1 MKLEEMRYFVEIV
14 KSGSINQ
21 ASKILYVAQPALS
34 RTIASLEREL
44 GFPLLE
50 RSKHGVVPTTEGRTV
65 YDDCLKILSLY
76 SNCERHWETLAYHKQ
91 ENAEPVTIQ
100 IVALPMICNNTMNQV
115 MVEMAKN
122 YPRIRLKLFERQ
134 LPTVLE
140 TAISEPHS
148 IAISHYN
155 KATKPIVYT
164 YAKKHNMQVLPLFDD
179 EYRLFASKDNP
190 IVGHILNKETLAE
203 HTLIDYAQQEE
214 ERQQVSFKEAG
225 ISSITA
231 LFKNVIYLS
240 NRYDMEELAA
250 SSPLLTLS
258 AFRMTQENPNRKNHR
273 LVPLTIQDFHV
284 PMTYY
289 ILYKQN
295 PTLEEKI
302 TVNVLQDF
310 YMDLARL
317 PLT

>member
-50 RSKHGVVPTTEGRTV
+50 RSKHGVVPTTEGKTV

-134 LPTVLE
+134 LQSVLE
-140 TAISEPHS
+140 TAVSTPHS

-155 KATKPIVYT
+155 KRTKSTVYAF
-164 YAKKHNMQVLPLFDD
+164 AKDHDMQVLPLFDD

-190 IVGHILNKETLAE
+190 LIDHLLKKADLMDL
-203 HTLIDYAQQEE
+203 TLIKYAQQEE
-214 ERQQVSFKEAG
+214 HSSFKNAG
-225 ISSITA
+225 IYDVAS

-240 NRYDMEELAA
+240 NHYDMEELAA
-250 SSPLLTLS
+250 SSTLLTLS

-273 LVPLTIQDFHV
+273 LMPLAIEDVYV
-284 PMTYY
+284 PMTYF
-289 ILYKQN
+289 ILYKKD

-302 TVNVLQDF
+302 TINVLQDF

-317 PLT
+317 PLN